1 LSIDDCR
8 FSIESGRSV
17 LALQSSIDNRKSKIE
32 QTDHFIMRIISGTY
46 RGLRLRTL
54 KGGNLRPT
62 TDQLRETLFDVLGP
76 GVEGA
81 TFLDAYAGTGAV
93 GIEALSRGAR
103 DVVFIE
109 HHRAASVL
117 IRQNLAALKID
128 SGYALLTC
136 SVLTGLER
144 LEREGEH
151 FDVIFLDPPYE
162 EIREYHHTLRQLAR
176 GLLLQPSSVVVA
188 EHSKH
193 IQLEENYLTLHRTRL
208 LRHGD
213 AQLAFYRTAQAG

>member
-1 LSIDDCR
+1 
-8 FSIESGRSV
+8 
-17 LALQSSIDNRKSKIE
+17 
-32 QTDHFIMRIISGTY
+32 MRIIAGTY

-62 TDQLRETLFDVLGP
+62 SDQMRETLFDVLGP
-76 GVEGA
+76 SVEGA

-93 GIEALSRGAR
+93 GLEALSRGAR

-109 HHRAASVL
+109 HHRAAAQL

-136 SVLTGLER
+136 SVVTGLER
-144 LEREGEH
+144 LESEGER
-151 FDVIFLDPPYE
+151 FDVVFLDPPYE

-176 GLLLQPSSVVVA
+176 GTLLRPASVVIA
-188 EHSKH
+188 EHSRH
-193 IQLEENYLTLHRTRL
+193 VELEENYLALHRSRL

-213 AQLAFYRTAQAG
+213 AQLSFYRLAPEAGGQ

>member
-1 LSIDDCR
+1 
-8 FSIESGRSV
+8 
-17 LALQSSIDNRKSKIE
+17 
-32 QTDHFIMRIISGTY
+32 MRIISGTY

-62 TDQLRETLFDVLGP
+62 TDQMRETLFDVLGP
-76 GVEGA
+76 RVEGA

-109 HHRAASVL
+109 HHRAATIL
-117 IRQNLAALKID
+117 IRQNLAELKID

-136 SVLTGLER
+136 TVLTGLER
-144 LEREGEH
+144 LERDGER

-176 GLLLQPSSVVVA
+176 GLLLQPSSIVVA
-188 EHSKH
+188 EHSRH
-193 IQLEENYLTLHRTRL
+193 VQLEENYLNLHRTRL

-213 AQLAFYRTAQAG
+213 AQLSFYRLTPAGQ

>member
-1 LSIDDCR
+1 VARFLWVGTESLSLLHWPLTTA
-8 FSIESGRSV
+8 F
-17 LALQSSIDNRKSKIE
+17 
-32 QTDHFIMRIISGTY
+32 MRIIAGTY
-46 RGLRLRTL
+46 RGLHLRTL

-76 GVEGA
+76 RVEGS

-93 GIEALSRGAR
+93 GLEAISRGAR

-109 HHRAASVL
+109 HHRAASQL
-117 IRQNLAALKID
+117 IRQNLAELKID

-136 SVLTGLER
+136 AVLTGLER
-144 LEREGEH
+144 LARDGEH
-151 FDVIFLDPPYE
+151 FDVVFLDPPYE

-176 GLLLQPSSVVVA
+176 GLLLMPSSIVVA

-213 AQLAFYRTAQAG
+213 AQLAFYRPAPENSGQ

>member
-1 LSIDDCR
+1 
-8 FSIESGRSV
+8 
-17 LALQSSIDNRKSKIE
+17 
-32 QTDHFIMRIISGTY
+32 MRIIAGTY
-46 RGLRLRTL
+46 RGLHLRTL

-62 TDQLRETLFDVLGP
+62 SDQMRETLFDVLGP
-76 GVEGA
+76 SVEGA

-93 GIEALSRGAR
+93 GLEALSRGAR

-109 HHRAASVL
+109 HHRAAAQL

-144 LEREGEH
+144 LESEGER
-151 FDVIFLDPPYE
+151 FDVVFLDPPYE

-176 GLLLQPSSVVVA
+176 GALLRPASIVIA
-188 EHSKH
+188 EHSRH
-193 IQLEENYLTLHRTRL
+193 VQLEEDYLALHRTRL

-213 AQLAFYRTAQAG
+213 AQLSFYRLTPEAGRQ

>member
-1 LSIDDCR
+1 
-8 FSIESGRSV
+8 
-17 LALQSSIDNRKSKIE
+17 
-32 QTDHFIMRIISGTY
+32 MRIISGTY

-76 GVEGA
+76 SVEGS
-81 TFLDAYAGTGAV
+81 TFLDTYAGTGAV
-93 GIEALSRGAR
+93 GLEALSRGAR
-103 DVVFIE
+103 EVVFIE
-109 HHRAASVL
+109 HHRAASRL
-117 IRQNLAALKID
+117 IRQNLAELEID

-136 SVLTGLER
+136 AVLTGLER

-176 GLLLQPSSVVVA
+176 GTLLRPSSIVVA
-188 EHSKH
+188 EHSRH
-193 IQLEENYLTLHRTRL
+193 VELEENYLTLHRTRL

-213 AQLAFYRTAQAG
+213 AQLAFYRLVTSQKGTTGQ